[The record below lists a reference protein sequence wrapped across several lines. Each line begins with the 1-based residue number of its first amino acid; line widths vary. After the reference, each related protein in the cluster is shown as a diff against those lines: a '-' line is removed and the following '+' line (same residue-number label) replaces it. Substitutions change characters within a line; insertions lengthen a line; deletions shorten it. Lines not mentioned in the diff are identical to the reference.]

1 MIVTRPEDRPQLESQ
16 PLWSPT
22 LRGLAVGLWAGF
34 LGASALL
41 LLLVASWDGLLRH
54 AVPGFGLLSLLFAIC
69 WLTCAGVA
77 GMALILARPPRPE
90 LRLQERGRDPA

>member
-1 MIVTRPEDRPQLESQ
+1 MELPEDPPLLESQ

-41 LLLVASWDGLLRH
+41 LCLIAGWDGLLRH
-54 AVPGFGLLSLLFAIC
+54 PEPGFGLLSLAFVIC
-69 WLTCAGVA
+69 WMTCAGVA
-77 GMALILARPPRPE
+77 GVALLLARPPRPG
-90 LRLQERGRDPA
+90 LRLRDPGADRT